1 MPDSTETDSA
11 PQQNYIG
18 GKWVD
23 AVAGKTF
30 RRYSPYD
37 QSLVGVYQD
46 SDEADAANA
55 VEAAREAFDFGPW
68 PRMPATE
75 RAAVLRRAAALI
87 RERADLLAAAMT
99 RELGQP
105 NQRKTVENEAEQL
118 DYYAGL
124 IVSRRDDAVYTQR
137 DDALGLVV
145 KEPVGVVAA
154 LTSWNVPLSIV
165 HKGLPGIAAGCTLVS
180 KPPHLSS
187 GVVLQLAQLLEDAGL
202 PAGVFNVVTSAA
214 ENGALVGQALVAS
227 PRVDMVSFTGSSATG
242 PHIVRAAAGNMKK
255 MNIELG
261 GKSPHVIFADA
272 PSLERAAFAAA
283 KGIIRL
289 AGQSCQAGSRL
300 LIQESVKD
308 EFIPLLLQKVAEHK
322 LGDPF
327 DDKTTCGPLISE
339 DQLRK
344 VESYVELGKAEAKLL
359 IGGNRPAA
367 EELSRGFFFEPT
379 VFDDVSPDSRL
390 AQEEIFGPVLSV
402 LTFTD
407 LNDAI
412 RLANHSEFGLAAGC
426 WTRDLTTA
434 MRFAREVR
442 SGVVWVNSY
451 RDDVVLKHMPMGAG
465 YKQSGIGRE
474 WGPEGLEAFLETK
487 SIMVNLS

>member
-1 MPDSTETDSA
+1 MPDSNETATA

-30 RRYSPYD
+30 SRNNPYD

-46 SDEADAANA
+46 SDEVDAENA

-75 RAAVLRRAAALI
+75 RAAILRKAAALL
-87 RERADLLAAAMT
+87 RERADLLAQTMT

-105 NQRKTVENEAEQL
+105 HQRKTVLNEAEQL
-118 DYYAGL
+118 EYYAGL
-124 IVSRRDDAVYTQR
+124 IVSRRDDAVYAQR
-137 DDALGLVV
+137 DDALGIVG

-165 HKGLPGIAAGCTLVS
+165 HKALPGIAAGCTVVA
-180 KPPHLSS
+180 KPPHLTS

-202 PAGVFNVVTSAA
+202 PAGVFNVVTSATD
-214 ENGALVGQALVAS
+214 NGALVGQALVSS
-227 PRVDMVSFTGSSATG
+227 PRVDMVTFTGSSATG

-272 PSLERAAFAAA
+272 PDLERAAFAAA
-283 KGIIRL
+283 KGFIRL
-289 AGQSCQAGSRL
+289 AGQSCQCGSRL

-308 EFIPLLLQKVAEHK
+308 EFLPLLLQKVAELK

-327 DDKTTCGPLISE
+327 DDKMACGPLISE

-344 VESYVELGKAEAKLL
+344 VESYVELGKVEAKLL

-390 AQEEIFGPVLSV
+390 AQEEIFGPVLSI

-407 LNDAI
+407 LDDAI

-426 WTRDLTTA
+426 WTRDLNTA

-474 WGPEGLEAFLETK
+474 WGPEGLDAFLETK
-487 SIMVNLS
+487 AIMINLF